1 MSPPSS
7 SARTWT
13 VGTLTYTSGGLVV
26 LVVWLLW
33 GDFAWW
39 MRERSA
45 MPMVQVLLKK
55 FQASDLVT
63 GIFLITLPSVTALIL
78 GPIVSYHS
86 DRHRGRLGRRI
97 PFLLATTPVV
107 TLAMIGLGL
116 SPELG
121 ALLNRLIGGD
131 PATLGTCILIVIG
144 LSWTLFEMG
153 ALTANAVFG
162 ALIND
167 VVPRELIGRFFGI
180 FRAVSLATG
189 VLFNSKIIGHAEVH
203 FREIFIGIG
212 VLYAAGLVLMC
223 LKVKEG
229 TYPPP
234 ESLPA
239 GVRPSALG
247 AIRSYFRNCFTQS
260 YYLWGIAFFALGNLA
275 FIPVNTFM
283 LAAAKGYGL
292 SMEAYGRVFV
302 VMFTCSF
309 VLAYPLGWLADRF
322 HPLRVGCAAIAA
334 YSVAGC
340 VAFALVKDGSGFRV
354 ALLSHGVLSGCF
366 FTGTA
371 AVCQVIFPK
380 LTFAQFA
387 AAASMVNSI
396 CQILLGPV
404 LGWFLDLTGN
414 DYRTTFLV
422 GGVIGGMTLVSGVV
436 LLRSRPPAPER

>member
-1 MSPPSS
+1 VL
-7 SARTWT
+7 W
-13 VGTLTYTSGGLVV
+13 LV
-26 LVVWLLW
+26 W

-45 MPMVQVLLKK
+45 MPMVQVLLKT

-63 GIFLITLPSVTALIL
+63 GLFLITLPSVTSLIL

-86 DRHRGRLGRRI
+86 DRYRGRFGRRI

-107 TLAMIGLGL
+107 SLAMIGLGL

-121 ALLNRLIGGD
+121 ALLNRIVGGD
-131 PATLGTCILIVIG
+131 ADTLGTCILVMIG
-144 LSWTLFEMG
+144 VNWTLFEMG

-167 VVPRELIGRFFGI
+167 VVPRELIGRFFGV

-189 VLFNSKIIGHAEVH
+189 VLFNAKIIGHAEVY

-212 VLYAAGLVLMC
+212 LLYAAGLILMC
-223 LKVKEG
+223 IKVKEG

-234 ESLPA
+234 EADPA
-239 GVRPSALG
+239 GVRPSALT
-247 AIRSYFRNCFTQS
+247 AIRSYFRDCFTQR

-275 FIPVNTFM
+275 FVPVNTFM

-309 VLAYPLGWLADRF
+309 VLAFPLGWLADRF
-322 HPLRVGCAAIAA
+322 HPLRVGCVAIAA
-334 YSVAGC
+334 YVVMGFL
-340 VAFALVKDGSGFRV
+340 AFMFVSDGSEFRV
-354 ALLSHGVLSGCF
+354 ALLAHGVISGCY

-371 AVCQVIFPK
+371 AVCQVIFP
-380 LTFAQFA
+380 
-387 AAASMVNSI
+387 
-396 CQILLGPV
+396 G
-404 LGWFLDLTGN
+404 
-414 DYRTTFLV
+414 
-422 GGVIGGMTLVSGVV
+422 
-436 LLRSRPPAPER
+436 